1 MAARRRLAILGLLL
15 LIAGVLELVFPYTYS
30 VTRSFKE
37 HMERIEAHAQRHM
50 AARRPTTTQEGN
62 RSSGGRNESTSSSAT
77 TSAASPSSTTAPSSP
92 PRDSAASAAT
102 TLLRQQQVVVRAPP
116 LSPQSAVGSM
126 DSAQARPPPIHAR
139 DRIRTRT
146 RTRASILAS
155 NLARTAATVCGVP
168 GGGDSLPPLTASAPL
183 AEASIH
189 GVPRIIWTF
198 WDYARPEDVSP
209 TTELNLRTWRRHL
222 PGWRIVRVNHTNI
235 ENFIPDL
242 PGEFFR
248 MPYPAVKSDIARAG
262 LLFHHGG
269 LYMDTDFIVF
279 SGVKDTLRELET
291 NDVVTYGN
299 KGQVGTRCR
308 LGNSAGSAPFASNFM
323 ATRKG
328 NAFSEAWWLN
338 MKGAMRRVC
347 RSGRYNAS
355 VEQVCCHGDD
365 VDTTTSST
373 STVGGKDPP
382 LCHIPWGRLE
392 LLKHATPAAVFGDTE
407 LILHTVDAEGPRSP
421 RMYCAP
427 ARSNFIP
434 AGGDVL
440 WARFAS
446 QWERPAGP
454 AGPAGGGTSTST
466 VELNGGSKCRAVNNA
481 ATAGKQAAAGGGSTR
496 GVVRRSAFFSPCART
511 VADDTDWQCSFVCGG
526 EGEHCWGCPPGG
538 KVYYFA
544 KQTAAL
550 RASKPRTQPMNSA
563 VFNLLQL
570 QEPPPFREL
579 ALPWMPGARPGAG
592 HYEIKCD
599 TATFAGIDPAV
610 GTAKHCVCRP
620 PMCAA
625 VTKVEAAAEAAAKA
639 GGRVSDEDGVARTEE
654 DKDEDEEKREKQA
667 EKLSHAVPLVCQ
679 KGTALKEGETTKKR
693 MIPNFWGMYTDRVN
707 CYVIVK

>member
-1 MAARRRLAILGLLL
+1 
-15 LIAGVLELVFPYTYS
+15 
-30 VTRSFKE
+30 
-37 HMERIEAHAQRHM
+37 
-50 AARRPTTTQEGN
+50 
-62 RSSGGRNESTSSSAT
+62 
-77 TSAASPSSTTAPSSP
+77 
-92 PRDSAASAAT
+92 
-102 TLLRQQQVVVRAPP
+102 
-116 LSPQSAVGSM
+116 M
-126 DSAQARPPPIHAR
+126 DSAQAHHPPVHAR
-139 DRIRTRT
+139 DRIRIRT

-183 AEASIH
+183 AEGSIR
-189 GVPRIIWTF
+189 GVPRIIWSF

-242 PGEFFR
+242 PAEFFR

-299 KGQVGTRCR
+299 TGQVGTRCR

-365 VDTTTSST
+365 VDTTTTST
-373 STVGGKDPP
+373 GTVGGKEPP

-407 LILHTVDAEGPRSP
+407 LILRTVDAEGPRSP

-454 AGPAGGGTSTST
+454 AGPGGPE
-466 VELNGGSKCRAVNNA
+466 ELNGGSKCRAVNNA
-481 ATAGKQAAAGGGSTR
+481 ATAGNQAAAGGGSTR
-496 GVVRRSAFFSPCART
+496 GAVRRSAFLSPCART

-538 KVYYFA
+538 KVYYFPA
-544 KQTAAL
+544 KQTPRTTGAGAGARATGGDGIDKGDAAL

-563 VFNLLQL
+563 VFDLLQL
-570 QEPPPFREL
+570 QEPPPFRKL

-610 GTAKHCVCRP
+610 GKAKHCVCRP

-625 VTKVEAAAEAAAKA
+625 VTKVEAAAKA
-639 GGRVSDEDGVARTEE
+639 GGKAPDEDSVSRTGE
-654 DKDEDEEKREKQA
+654 DTEKDEEKMLKQTEKLHV
-667 EKLSHAVPLVCQ
+667 LSHAVPLVCQ
-679 KGTALKEGETTKKR
+679 QGTAPKEGETTTTR
-693 MIPNFWGMYTDRVN
+693 MIPNFWGMYTDSVW
-707 CYVIVK
+707 CDVIVK